1 MQAAVLET
9 PGASAS
15 VDTERLRDIVLVRI
29 ASAVRGVSRTD
40 LANDL
45 VAVVAHRLSAGRWRT
60 LLDGAL
66 ESLTSGGL
74 VSQRAGRIEATEAG
88 VDRAS
93 QFLGLKGHLPRLW
106 NELRDERLIARAL
119 GLQREPAKR
128 IKALATQDG
137 LRAAIVQ
144 RAFGLKI
151 KGVPTASRL
160 RSALASVAL
169 ERAFGNQIKAGLAGK
184 TGFSAS
190 AGRLLAAQL
199 VAAAARFRHRR
210 AADRGAGRRACRR
223 DQDRP
228 GGAAPRRAAHLH
240 RRRRRQAGAE
250 AADACAAGAA
260 RPRLVEPAPASA
272 ATPAKPAAGR
282 PDFAGF
288 VQEVRRQAAGQA
300 QGWPGN
306 RRAYISHV
314 WRHIREQ
321 RPDWGVSEIEFK
333 CMLAEAHR
341 AGHVVLAN
349 ADLKDSKNIKD
360 LQDSAV
366 VFKNAV
372 FHFIRVDA

>member
-1 MQAAVLET
+1 MPAAVLET

-45 VAVVAHRLSAGRWRT
+45 VSLVAHRLSVGRWRS
-60 LLDGAL
+60 LLDGAID
-66 ESLTSGGL
+66 SLTSTGQ
-74 VSQRAGRIEATEAG
+74 VQQRAGRIEASDAG
-88 VDRAS
+88 IERAS
-93 QFLGLKGHLPRLW
+93 HFLGLKGHLPRLW
-106 NELRDERLIARAL
+106 NELRDQRLVAVAL
-119 GLQREPAKR
+119 ALQREPAKR
-128 IKALATQDG
+128 IKGLADQEG

-144 RAFGLKI
+144 RAYGLKI
-151 KGVPTASRL
+151 KGVATASRL
-160 RSALASVAL
+160 RTALAAVAL
-169 ERAFGNQIKAGLAGK
+169 QRAFGNQIKAGLTGK

-199 VAAAARFRHRR
+199 SRQPRDFGTDARLIAALAAEHVGATKTDVASLRLGVLRAFVGGDDAKPASKRPAAVAT
-210 AADRGAGRRACRR
+210 AK
-223 DQDRP
+223 
-228 GGAAPRRAAHLH
+228 
-240 RRRRRQAGAE
+240 
-250 AADACAAGAA
+250 
-260 RPRLVEPAPASA
+260 PRLVEPAPAPVPASP
-272 ATPAKPAAGR
+272 ATAR
-282 PDFAGF
+282 PDLAGF

-314 WRHIREQ
+314 WRHIRDQ

>member
-1 MQAAVLET
+1 
-9 PGASAS
+9 
-15 VDTERLRDIVLVRI
+15 
-29 ASAVRGVSRTD
+29 
-40 LANDL
+40 
-45 VAVVAHRLSAGRWRT
+45 
-60 LLDGAL
+60 
-66 ESLTSGGL
+66 
-74 VSQRAGRIEATEAG
+74 
-88 VDRAS
+88 
-93 QFLGLKGHLPRLW
+93 LKGHLPRLW

-119 GLQREPAKR
+119 GLQREPVKR

-144 RAFGLKI
+144 RAFSLKI

-199 VAAAARFRHRR
+199 VRQPRDFGTDARLIAALAAEHVGVTKTDL
-210 AADRGAGRRACRR
+210 AALRLGVLRTFIEGDGAK
-223 DQDRP
+223 P
-228 GGAAPRRAAHLH
+228 APKK
-240 RRRRRQAGAE
+240 QAPATV
-250 AADACAAGAA
+250 GAA

-272 ATPAKPAAGR
+272 PAKVATGR

-288 VQEVRRQAAGQA
+288 VQEVRRQAAGHA

-306 RRAYISHV
+306 RRAYISHD

>member
-45 VAVVAHRLSAGRWRT
+45 VTVVAHRLSAGRWRT

-66 ESLTSGGL
+66 ESLTSTGL
-74 VSQRAGRIEATEAG
+74 VSQRAGRIEATETG

-119 GLQREPAKR
+119 GLQREPVKR

-144 RAFGLKI
+144 RAFSLKI

-199 VAAAARFRHRR
+199 VRQPRDFGTDGRLIAALAAEHVGATKTDL
-210 AADRGAGRRACRR
+210 AALRLGVLRTFIEGDGAK
-223 DQDRP
+223 P
-228 GGAAPRRAAHLH
+228 AAKK
-240 RRRRRQAGAE
+240 QAPAV
-250 AADACAAGAA
+250 AGAA
-260 RPRLVEPAPASA
+260 RPRLVEQAPASA
-272 ATPAKPAAGR
+272 PVKVATGR

>member
-15 VDTERLRDIVLVRI
+15 VDAERLRDIVLVRI
-29 ASAVRGVSRTD
+29 ASAVRGLSRTD

-45 VAVVAHRLSAGRWRT
+45 VGVVAHRLSAGRWRT

-74 VSQRAGRIEATEAG
+74 VSQRAGRIEATDAG
-88 VDRAS
+88 IDTAS

-119 GLQREPAKR
+119 GLHREPAKR

-144 RAFGLKI
+144 RAFALKI

-199 VAAAARFRHRR
+199 VRQPRDFGTDARLIAALAAEHV
-210 AADRGAGRRACRR
+210 GATKTDLTALRLGVLRTFIEGDSAK
-223 DQDRP
+223 P
-228 GGAAPRRAAHLH
+228 APKK
-240 RRRRRQAGAE
+240 QAPA
-250 AADACAAGAA
+250 AAGAA

-272 ATPAKPAAGR
+272 PAKVATGR

>member
-45 VAVVAHRLSAGRWRT
+45 GSIVAHRLSVGRWRT
-60 LLDGAL
+60 LLDGAID
-66 ESLTSGGL
+66 SLTSAGL
-74 VSQRAGRIEATEAG
+74 AAQRAGRIEASEAG
-88 VDRAS
+88 VERAS

-106 NELRDERLIARAL
+106 NELRDERLVARAL

-128 IKALATQDG
+128 IKALADQDG
-137 LRAAIVQ
+137 LRTAIVQ

-151 KGVPTASRL
+151 KGVATASRL
-160 RSALASVAL
+160 RSALAAVAL
-169 ERAFGNQIKAGLAGK
+169 ERAFGNQIKTGLAGK

-199 VAAAARFRHRR
+199 ARQPRDFGTDARLIAALAAEQVGATKTDAAALRLGVLR
-210 AADRGAGRRACRR
+210 AFIEGADIGSAAK
-223 DQDRP
+223 RP
-228 GGAAPRRAAHLH
+228 SSTAT
-240 RRRRRQAGAE
+240 
-250 AADACAAGAA
+250 A
-260 RPRLVEPAPASA
+260 RPRLVEPAPV
-272 ATPAKPAAGR
+272 PAGVAGAR
-282 PDFAGF
+282 PDLAGF
-288 VQEVRRQAAGQA
+288 VQEVRRQAARHA

-314 WRHIREQ
+314 WRQVREQ
-321 RPDWGVSEIEFK
+321 CPDWGVSEIEFK

-360 LQDSAV
+360 VQESAV

>member
-45 VAVVAHRLSAGRWRT
+45 VAMVAHRLSAGRWRT

-66 ESLTSGGL
+66 ESLTSAGL
-74 VSQRAGRIEATEAG
+74 VSQRAGRIEASESG

-160 RSALASVAL
+160 RSALASIAL

-199 VAAAARFRHRR
+199 VRQPRDFGTDARLIAALAAEHVGVTKTDL
-210 AADRGAGRRACRR
+210 AALRLGVLRTFIEGDGAKPAPK
-223 DQDRP
+223 RP
-228 GGAAPRRAAHLH
+228 TPA
-240 RRRRRQAGAE
+240 
-250 AADACAAGAA
+250 AAGAA
-260 RPRLVEPAPASA
+260 RPRLVEPAPAPAVTS
-272 ATPAKPAAGR
+272 AKPGAGR

-288 VQEVRRQAAGQA
+288 VQEVRRLAAGQA

>member
-1 MQAAVLET
+1 MPAAVLET

-45 VAVVAHRLSAGRWRT
+45 ASFVAHRLSVGRWRT
-60 LLDGAL
+60 LLDGAI
-66 ESLTSGGL
+66 ENLTSAGL
-74 VSQRAGRIEATEAG
+74 VEQRAGRIEASEAG
-88 VDRAS
+88 IERAS

-106 NELRDERLIARAL
+106 NELRDERLVATAL

-128 IKALATQDG
+128 IKALADQDS

-144 RAFGLKI
+144 RAYGLKI
-151 KGVPTASRL
+151 KGAPTASRL
-160 RSALASVAL
+160 RSALAAVAL
-169 ERAFGNQIKAGLAGK
+169 QRAFGNQIKAGLTGK

-199 VAAAARFRHRR
+199 ARQPRDFGTDTRLIAALAAEHVGANKTDVASLRLGVLRAFVGDDAKSVPKRVAAPAV
-210 AADRGAGRRACRR
+210 
-223 DQDRP
+223 P
-228 GGAAPRRAAHLH
+228 K
-240 RRRRRQAGAE
+240 
-250 AADACAAGAA
+250 
-260 RPRLVEPAPASA
+260 PRLVEPAPAPVPASP
-272 ATPAKPAAGR
+272 ATGR
-282 PDFAGF
+282 PDLAGF
-288 VQEVRRQAAGQA
+288 AQEVRRQAAGQA

-314 WRHIREQ
+314 WRHIRDQ

-360 LQDSAV
+360 VQESAV

>member
-66 ESLTSGGL
+66 ESVTSAGL

-199 VAAAARFRHRR
+199 VRQPRDFGTDARLIAALAAEHVGATKTDL
-210 AADRGAGRRACRR
+210 AALRLGVLRTFIEGDSAK
-223 DQDRP
+223 P
-228 GGAAPRRAAHLH
+228 APK
-240 RRRRRQAGAE
+240 RQAPA
-250 AADACAAGAA
+250 AAGAA

-272 ATPAKPAAGR
+272 ATPVKPAAGR

-288 VQEVRRQAAGQA
+288 VQEVRRQAAGHA